1 MRKEEYRAILA
12 YMDEKLDA
20 TSHDAE
26 HTRRVLFNALEIAE
40 GESDIDLDVLI
51 AACLLHDIARPDEA
65 ATGCDHAAVG
75 ARKAYEFLRERGWD
89 EPRAARVR
97 EAIALHR
104 FRGKKRP
111 TTKEAMILFDA
122 DKIDSVGA
130 IGVARSLFYNGE
142 HHHPLYRLNGVK
154 IAPPEGNKSGTFFD
168 EYVVKLSKIP
178 DALLTERARV
188 LVQKR
193 AETAAH
199 IYRAMVEEV
208 EQVVGRGEARLATHL
223 EE

>member
-1 MRKEEYRAILA
+1 MKKEEYRAILA

-26 HTRRVLFNALEIAE
+26 HTRRVLFNALEIAKGDE
-40 GESDIDLDVLI
+40 TVDLDVLI
-51 AACLLHDIARPDEA
+51 AACLLHDVARPDEA

-75 ARKAYEFLRERGWD
+75 AVRAYDFLLSRGWD
-89 EPRAARVR
+89 AARAARVR
-97 EAIALHR
+97 DAIALHR

-111 TTKEAMILFDA
+111 TAKEAMILFDA
-122 DKIDSVGA
+122 DKIDSTGA

-142 HHHPLYRLNGVK
+142 HHHPLYRLDGVK

-178 DALLTERARV
+178 DVLLTERARA

-208 EQVVGRGEARLATHL
+208 EEVIGRGEERLDDCL
-223 EE
+223 EK